1 MKLDR
6 SKQLEILNTL
16 AEVYPR
22 YAKGFSFGE
31 LSEDDLANLWYL
43 KEQGLVEGGIDMSI
57 SQAFIFQS
65 AKITAKGMDFL
76 ADDGGLS
83 AVLGTVTVRLHADTI
98 KELLLSKVAAS
109 TAPVEKKTWLKKQ
122 LEVASTETIKKIISA
137 LLDEGV
143 KHAPDIIHLVAQA
156 ARSAP

>member
-6 SKQLEILNTL
+6 SKQLNLLNAL
-16 AEVYPR
+16 ADVYPK
-22 YAKGFSFGE
+22 YANKSSFGE
-31 LSEDDLANLWYL
+31 LSEHDLANLWYL

-57 SQAFIFQS
+57 SQSFIFQS

-83 AVLGTVTVRLHADTI
+83 AILGTVTVRLHEDTI

-109 TAPVEKKTWLKKQ
+109 SAPAEGKTWLKKQ
-122 LEVASTETIKKIISA
+122 VEIASSETIKKIISA

-143 KHAPDIIHLVAQA
+143 KHAPNIIRLFEQA
-156 ARSAP
+156 T